1 MNKKIKCLFML
12 SLLISLPLVVGY
24 AKKAQQNLLLTPEL
38 NATLEGICVDDLYAH
53 ILYLASDELQGRPT
67 PSIYCDI
74 AGRYIEDEFWEYNLK
89 PRGGN
94 GTFQQFYTINI
105 YPDNSENLKISYSF
119 GDFEWKLNAD
129 EVYPFLRALAG
140 TSINAE
146 GEIAF
151 VGYGIT
157 APERGWDDY
166 ENLDVRGKIVLIM
179 DGAPWQ
185 VNNDDEIAYDK
196 SWGKIVNAAQRG
208 AVGFIYG
215 AYLPQNQQRQTA
227 AFLKILSNGYLL
239 QRNSLHPQIHLYIPG
254 IFIPVSAAQQIVN
267 AVNNGNVSSL
277 LNVSNEDRRSLDVI
291 SSGLKF
297 SLTLDAEPQQAQTF
311 NVVGLLKGSDPL
323 LANEYIALTA
333 HYDHIGVGTAVNGD
347 SIYNGADDNAS
358 GTAGV
363 LELAEAFSS
372 LPKTLRPRRSIL
384 FILLSGEER
393 GLFGSSHFAENPTV
407 PINRIKADIN
417 LDMIGRYTGK
427 GLEVIAPGSDW
438 LSSTMILNARN
449 YGLKALPD
457 QHPESR
463 LLYRSDC
470 FPFTYCNIPAALCFT
485 GIHDDYH
492 QPSDEID
499 KINFIDM
506 EKIVRA
512 VFLTAIEVAN
522 RDKIPAFK
530 PPAYFFRP

>member
-1 MNKKIKCLFML
+1 MNKKAKYIFML

-24 AKKAQQNLLLTPEL
+24 GKKAQQNLLLTPEL

-89 PRGGN
+89 PSGGN
-94 GTFQQFYTINI
+94 GTFPQFYTVNI

-119 GDFEWKLNAD
+119 GDFEWNLNAD
-129 EVYPFLRALAG
+129 EIYPYLRALAG

-227 AFLKILSNGYLL
+227 AFLKILSDGYLL
-239 QRNSLHPQIHLYIPG
+239 QRRSLNPQIYLYIPG
-254 IFIPVSAAQQIVN
+254 IFIPLSAAQQIVN
-267 AVNNGNVSSL
+267 AANNGKVSSL
-277 LNVSNEDRRSLDVI
+277 LNVSNEDRRSSDLI
-291 SSGLKF
+291 LSGLKF

-323 LANEYIALTA
+323 LANEYIAITA

-438 LSSTMILNARN
+438 LGSAMILNARN

-522 RDKIPAFK
+522 REKIPTFK
-530 PPAYFFRP
+530 PPAYFVRP